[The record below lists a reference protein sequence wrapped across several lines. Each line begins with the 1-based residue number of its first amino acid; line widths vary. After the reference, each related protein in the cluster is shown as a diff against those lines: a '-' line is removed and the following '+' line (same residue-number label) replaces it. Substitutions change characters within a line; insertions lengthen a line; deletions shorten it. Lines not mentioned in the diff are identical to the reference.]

1 MSSNVTTSLDSPYSD
16 KLRKNYIAQPKEE
29 AGIRMVIKHHRTVV
43 REMNLQ
49 LEDINQAI
57 IALFEEKRAI
67 QGLSMTTNPSSPA
80 FFIFPKTFSRK
91 SSRSWPADAHWP
103 RIHPIVQISHVCRQ
117 WRENAL
123 SNPMLWTT
131 LEVKNLSLPEPRLG
145 IEPDLQRFQRRME
158 RSADMF
164 PVLISRAAGFPMTLS
179 IRAEDPTGQHTVPA
193 YARSVLPVII
203 VLRENRWEK
212 MNLYLTPRHPDS
224 PLLQF
229 LQFDPRSY
237 QSLHDVSVIFTP
249 DSVSSAPGIV
259 GRLNLHDLEHL
270 SVLHLDLEQVNPLDI
285 GIRWKLLTEIHLYTT
300 LNSADTLRLM
310 AQCPNLTRLTTGTC
324 DDMNP
329 LLVLHP
335 QHSVTMSFLRTLR
348 LVGETGRLLQ
358 RVALPALSSL
368 QLMEMSSFQ
377 LHSTAPQWLRAYGAQ
392 LQRVAFN
399 YDRLNPSS
407 ILDCLKDL
415 SAAVSLE
422 IGPSPS
428 LMDRGGGPGDDA
440 LSMAHRAALGALTLK
455 LGEAG
460 TPVLVC
466 PKLENIIIHSPNF
479 STEVGEWVELLA
491 SRRGSIRGA
500 VAFIKTVEIRLPDPG
515 YAEQDTVLAKHSEI
529 YDGLTMRGVSIH
541 GIKVLVEKHARW
553 ADTWA

>member
-1 MSSNVTTSLDSPYSD
+1 
-16 KLRKNYIAQPKEE
+16 
-29 AGIRMVIKHHRTVV
+29 MVIEHQLSIIHKLDL
-43 REMNLQ
+43 E
-49 LEDINQAI
+49 LEDLDKAI
-57 IALFEEKRAI
+57 MALV
-67 QGLSMTTNPSSPA
+67 
-80 FFIFPKTFSRK
+80 SRK
-91 SSRSWPADAHWP
+91 SAMLDRQVTRQTFVDNHRSLISGVLHLPEDILSNIFMESVPADAPWP
-103 RIHPIVQISHVCRQ
+103 RIHPIIQISHVCRQ
-117 WRENAL
+117 WRESAL

-158 RSADMF
+158 RSADIF
-164 PVLISRAAGFPMTLS
+164 AVLISRAAGFPMTLS
-179 IRAEDPTGQHTVPA
+179 ISAEDPTAHHTVPA
-193 YARSVLPVII
+193 YARSVLPVIN

-249 DSVSSAPGIV
+249 DIISSAPGIV

-285 GIRWKLLTEIHLYTT
+285 GIRRKLLTEIHLYTT

-310 AQCPNLTRLTTGTC
+310 AQCPNLTRLTTGTY

-329 LLVLHP
+329 LLPLHP

-377 LHSTAPQWLRAYGAQ
+377 LHSTAAQWLRAYGAQ

-460 TPVLVC
+460 TPILVC
-466 PKLENIIIHSPNF
+466 PKLENIIIHAPNF

-491 SRRGSIRGA
+491 SRRGSIHGA

-515 YAEQDTVLAKHSEI
+515 YAEQDTVLAEHSEI
-529 YDGLTMRGVSIH
+529 HDELTRRGVSIH

-553 ADTWA
+553 VDTWA